1 MGVSMAISH
10 VPIANP
16 QLGRLPRN
24 LKTAELLVLIGRTGA
39 LAPEQLA
46 ALVAHCLPAELT
58 ARDIIQIDSA
68 LERLRRR
75 GLVGVSR
82 AQTTL
87 RVLRTAAR
95 RLYRSAT
102 SISVNPAPEVD
113 RQKARRILAAMSD
126 AAMPLESGWVEESD
140 IHAVAYSRTPDRHYV
155 RYELRRLSDNGLLES
170 RLLRE
175 PRLVPVATLTPA
187 GRRRAELE
195 DARQGHTFSSLS
207 DRPREDELVHHLL
220 VIETVLRILQRNG
233 SHLGML
239 RTDVALRRRS
249 RRGRRTRLGDILDP
263 LPDAELAHSVDDPDG
278 SAGFRHETIEVVTSK
293 YSNREIEAKYQAK
306 WAPTA
311 LFTAPTNAL
320 CDRVERLVGRRPES
334 LEASRPAH
342 DVATI
347 GLIAKS
353 VTRSELESSDAAP
366 EPEPSTPSRRRRY
379 HARFRA
385 GPYDA
390 EIVAQ
395 VAGYHV
401 LLVRQIVE
409 HLRGPG
415 GRVSRS
421 ARYRTVGR
429 LIRRGFLAKGQIPG
443 STGHGVL
450 HVVSVTEIGRDL
462 LSAQVAATA
471 ARTTPLVLASTVL
484 RDYWLQF
491 AEVMATRFAEG
502 WRYVPSNDVGELFH
516 SEAWHRTPSWERRE
530 LSIFWQA
537 RPIALPALHNPATHE
552 VRLLL
557 TVDESRRYVRRLADL
572 SKLAI
577 YRKLDLELVCTAP
590 AREARARR
598 RIERWA
604 KGHPRMQVQVH
615 CLPHCTLPRRHK
627 IAI

>member
-1 MGVSMAISH
+1 MAISH
-10 VPIANP
+10 DPIANP

-24 LKTAELLVLIGRTGA
+24 LKTAELLILIGRTGA
-39 LAPEQLA
+39 IAPEQLA
-46 ALVAHCLPAELT
+46 ALVARCLPAELT
-58 ARDIIQIDSA
+58 ARDIIRIDSA
-68 LERLRRR
+68 LERLTRR

-95 RLYRSAT
+95 RVYLAAT
-102 SISVNPAPEVD
+102 SISVSPAPAVD
-113 RQKARRILAAMSD
+113 RRKARRVLAAMSD
-126 AAMPLESGWVEESD
+126 AAMPLESGWVDERD

-155 RYELRRLSDNGLLES
+155 RYELRRLTGKALFES

-175 PRLVPVATLTPA
+175 PQFVPVVTLTPA

-195 DARQGHTFSSLS
+195 EARQGHTFSSLS
-207 DRPREDELVHHLL
+207 DRPREDELVHHIL

-249 RRGRRTRLGDILDP
+249 RRGRRTRLGDRLNP
-263 LPDAELAHSVDDPDG
+263 LPDAELTHFVDEPDRG
-278 SAGFRHETIEVVTSK
+278 AGFRNETIEVVTSK
-293 YSNREIEAKYQAK
+293 YSDLEIKAKYRAA

-311 LFTAPTNAL
+311 VFAAPTRAL
-320 CDRVERLVGRRPES
+320 CDRVERLVGRRPEL
-334 LEASRPAH
+334 LEAGNALRNVLSIGLVAKPLTESRPASA
-342 DVATI
+342 DVAP
-347 GLIAKS
+347 
-353 VTRSELESSDAAP
+353 AP
-366 EPEPSTPSRRRRY
+366 ESPAPSRRRRY
-379 HARFRA
+379 HARSRV

-390 EIVAQ
+390 RIIAQ

-401 LLVRQIVE
+401 VLVRQIVE
-409 HLRGPG
+409 YLRDSH

-421 ARYRTVGR
+421 ARYRTVSR

-450 HVVSVTEIGRDL
+450 NFVSVTEIGRDL
-462 LSAQVAATA
+462 LSARAAERA
-471 ARTTPLVLASTVL
+471 ARTTPPVLASAVL

-491 AEVMATRFAEG
+491 AEVMSTRFAEG
-502 WRYVPSNDVGELFH
+502 WRYVPSKDVGELFH

-530 LSIFWQA
+530 LSIFWQP
-537 RPIALPALHNPATHE
+537 RSIALPAVHNPATRE
-552 VRLLL
+552 VRILL
-557 TVDESRRYVRRLADL
+557 TVDESRRYVRRLAGL

-577 YRKLDLELVCTAP
+577 YRKLDLELVCTSP
-590 AREARARR
+590 ALEGRARK

-604 KGHPRMQVQVH
+604 KNHPRMQIQIH
-615 CLPHCTLPRRHK
+615 CLPHCTLPRRHRVMM
-627 IAI
+627 